1 MNTKQVLY
9 NALASQLEIKK
20 TECDTYYDEV
30 YTPAFENL
38 SESIK
43 EWFTNK
49 INSKIEKFDF
59 TGDKIIL
66 NTDSNSSWRDVSFVM
81 RGWDENGRY
90 VELDW
95 SGDSAKTNEQTSID
109 KGILIG
115 ELATNFHL
123 VENRYKTDWFPTYQ
137 NIVNARK
144 EFDKS
149 YEDLDRAL
157 RNLKNEIWNDSIESM
172 KQIGFEI
179 KSFKPKHILDWDY
192 NGGDRK
198 YYVKVEPTRMK
209 IQYGRSE
216 YDSTYINGFKVLG
229 KKGNKYQVET
239 YREGSNTNNTFNVL
253 EKKMDDFINRVN
265 VWENRD
271 ADDTKEKVE
280 KRYAECIK

>member
-1 MNTKQVLY
+1 MNTKQILY
-9 NALASQLEIKK
+9 NALTTQLEIKK
-20 TECDTYYDEV
+20 TECDTYIENV
-30 YTPAFENL
+30 YNPAFEEL
-38 SESIK
+38 SESIN
-43 EWFTNK
+43 EWFTSK
-49 INSKIEKFDF
+49 INSKFIKFEF
-59 TGDKIIL
+59 TGDKITF
-66 NTDSNSSWRDVSFVM
+66 NTDNSSSWRDVSFVI
-81 RGWDENGRY
+81 RGWDATKY
-90 VELDW
+90 IELDW
-95 SGDSAKTNEQTSID
+95 SGENAQSSNQSTID

-115 ELATNFHL
+115 ELTTNFHL
-123 VENRYKTDWFPTYQ
+123 VENRYITDWFPTYQ

-157 RNLKNEIWNDSIESM
+157 RNLNNEIWNDSIEAM
-172 KQIGFEI
+172 KQVGFEI

-271 ADDTKEKVE
+271 ANDTKEKVE
-280 KRYAECIK
+280 KRYAEYTK